1 MIDNLIKTIKNIK
14 NNNFAKLNLIGII
27 IWIKTIK
34 IKILNMML
42 FIEIIIIVNKQT
54 LLVKNFTNKIA
65 TKENKIKDKFCINQ
79 RIRLKFRISSD
90 YII

>member
-1 MIDNLIKTIKNIK
+1 
-14 NNNFAKLNLIGII
+14 
-27 IWIKTIK
+27 
-34 IKILNMML
+34 ML